1 MAKRYPRSE
10 SIQSIKTAAEPAYA
24 TLNDA
29 SDLNAGVSEYCGVQR
44 SQGMFVQDLSNIG
57 GSGISAR
64 PGLDWNDY
72 GRFRPGEA
80 RAATFSEMMTRANL
94 AYKHVGIVQYVVDL
108 MAEFACQGIRLVHPN
123 KRIEKFYQNWFKR
136 VCGEER
142 SERFLNNLYRLG
154 NVVVRKQTAKINLDM
169 KNTLYKTHA
178 KPDLEA
184 TKLVVKDK
192 EIPWKYTFLDPSL
205 ITISGGALASFIG
218 DPLYAIKL
226 PDRFRRTIRN
236 PKTAEEKS
244 LVGRLPFDVLEAA
257 KTNKP
262 YPIPPDKISVFHYKK
277 DDWEEWACP
286 MVNAVLDDVAIL
298 QKLKLADIAA
308 LDGAIS
314 NIRIFKLGNL
324 EHRIAPKAAAAAKL
338 SEILQSHVG
347 GGTIDLVWGPDI
359 ELVESKTNVH
369 LFLGEGKYIPHL
381 NSIYTGLG
389 VPSTTTSNG
398 GGTTNNYISMKT
410 LMKRIEYGRSIL
422 VSFWEKEILA
432 VQRAMGFR
440 FSAKIEFDI
449 GLLGDENAERT
460 LLIQMADRNLISD
473 EYLQWRFGHD
483 PEMEGIRIKREQQE
497 RADGKM
503 VPKASPYHDP
513 QFGIAFKKIALQTGI
528 LTPGQVGLRKD
539 ADNLEMTLYNKTPG
553 EKTAIE
559 LKTPA
564 GGVLSNIPQPKGR
577 PKNSK
582 DSTQRTRTFTPKI
595 KAAMDLWVAETQ
607 NKIDDVLK
615 PLFLAKFNK
624 ANKRQ
629 LSDSEVAIA
638 NNIKFDVL
646 CSIDPFTNVNAEI
659 INKALNDNKAN
670 SLYSQYSI
678 LANEVSGELNRSLTL
693 DEKQYIE
700 SVVYV
705 NYYGEKDGTD

>member
-1 MAKRYPRSE
+1 MAKKYPRSE
-10 SIQSIKTAAEPAYA
+10 AIQSINTTAEPAYA
-24 TLNDA
+24 ILNDA
-29 SDLNAGVSEYCGVQR
+29 SDLNAGVGEYCGVQR
-44 SQGMFVQDLSNIG
+44 SQGMFVQDLSNVG
-57 GSGISAR
+57 GPGISAR

-80 RAATFSEMMTRANL
+80 RATTFADMITRANL

-108 MAEFACQGIRLVHPN
+108 MSEFACQGIRLVHPN

-136 VCGEER
+136 VCGEDR

-169 KNTLYKTHA
+169 KETLYKTQA

-184 TKLVVKDK
+184 KKLAVKDK
-192 EIPWKYTFLDPSL
+192 EIPWKYTFLDPSV

-236 PKTAEEKS
+236 PKTIEEKS
-244 LVGRLPFDVLEAA
+244 LVSRLPADVLEAA

-262 YPIPPDKISVFHYKK
+262 YPIPSDKISVFHYKK

-324 EHRIAPKAAAAAKL
+324 EYKIAPKAAAAAKL

-389 VPSTTTSNG
+389 IPSTTTG
-398 GGTTNNYISMKT
+398 GSTTNNYISMKT

-440 FSAKIEFDI
+440 FSAKVEFDI
-449 GLLGDENAERT
+449 GLLGDENAERA

-497 RADGKM
+497 RTEGKM
-503 VPKASPYHDP
+503 VPKSSPYHDP

-528 LTPGQVGLRKD
+528 LTPGQVGLQKE
-539 ADNLEMTLYNKTPG
+539 ATSPEMELYNKNPG

-564 GGVLSNIPQPKGR
+564 GGVSSKIPQPKGR

-582 DSTQRTRTFTPKI
+582 DSTQRTRTFTPKM
-595 KAAMDLWVAETQ
+595 KASLGVWTADAQV
-607 NKIDDVLK
+607 KIDNVLK
-615 PLFLAKFNK
+615 PFFLTQFNK

-629 LSDSEVAIA
+629 LSDEEVAIA
-638 NNIKFDVL
+638 NGIKFDVL
-646 CSIDPFTNVNAEI
+646 CNIEPLTNISEDVIYA
-659 INKALNDNKAN
+659 ALNSNNAN
-670 SLYSQYSI
+670 VLQAASSR
-678 LANEVSGELNRSLTL
+678 LAKEVGNELNRTLTL
-693 DEKQYIE
+693 DEKQHIE
-700 SVVYV
+700 NVVYV
-705 NYYGEKDGTD
+705 NYYIGDENGTD